1 MPKEIEVKVNPDGT
15 TKMDFS
21 GFAGPSCLDAAKLL
35 RELLAQQY
43 GIQSEET
50 LFTPKP
56 ELEAA
61 LENDQIARRQAGQ
74 ERS

>member
-1 MPKEIEVKVNPDGT
+1 MPKEIRVTVNPDGT
-15 TKMDFS
+15 TTTDFS
-21 GFAGPSCLDAAKLL
+21 GYSGPSCLDAASRL
-35 RELLAQQY
+35 RELLAQF

-61 LENDQIARRQAGQ
+61 LENDQVARRQTGQ

>member
-1 MPKEIEVKVNPDGT
+1 MPKEIRVTVNPDGT
-15 TKMDFS
+15 TTTDFS
-21 GFAGPSCLDAAKLL
+21 GYTGPSCLDAASRL
-35 RELLAQQY
+35 RELLAQF

-61 LENDQIARRQAGQ
+61 LENDQVANRQARQ

>member
-1 MPKEIEVKVNPDGT
+1 MPKEIQIIVNPDGT
-15 TKMDFS
+15 TQTDFS
-21 GFAGPSCLDAAKLL
+21 GFQGPACLDAAKRL
-35 RELLAQQY
+35 RELLAQF

-56 ELEAA
+56 ELEAP
-61 LENDQIARRQAGQ
+61 LDNTQVQSQQAQ

>member
-1 MPKEIEVKVNPDGT
+1 MPKEIAVTVNPDGT
-15 TKMDFS
+15 TKTDFS
-21 GFAGPSCLDAAKLL
+21 GFAGPSCLDAAQRL
-35 RELLAQQY
+35 RELLAQF

-56 ELEAA
+56 ELESA
-61 LENDQIARRQAGQ
+61 LENDQAARREIGQ

>member
-1 MPKEIEVKVNPDGT
+1 MPKEIQVIVNPDGK
-15 TKMDFS
+15 TKTDFR
-21 GFAGPSCLDAAKLL
+21 GFQGPSCLDAASRL
-35 RELLAQQY
+35 RELLAQL

-61 LENDQIARRQAGQ
+61 LENDQVARRETGQ

>member
-1 MPKEIEVKVNPDGT
+1 MPKEIQVTINPDGT
-15 TKMDFS
+15 TKKDFS
-21 GFAGPSCLDAAKLL
+21 GYIGPSCLDAASRL
-35 RELLAQQY
+35 RELLAQF

-56 ELEAA
+56 ELE
-61 LENDQIARRQAGQ
+61 LENDQIAHLEIGQ

>member
-1 MPKEIEVKVNPDGT
+1 MPKEIRVTVNPDGT
-15 TKMDFS
+15 TATDFS
-21 GFAGPSCLDAAKLL
+21 GYIGPTCLDAASRL
-35 RELLAQQY
+35 RELLAQF

-61 LENDQIARRQAGQ
+61 LENDQVAYRQAGQ

>member
-1 MPKEIEVKVNPDGT
+1 MPKEIEVTVNPDGT
-15 TKMDFS
+15 TKTDFS
-21 GFAGPSCLDAAKLL
+21 GFQGPSCLDAAKLL
-35 RELLAQQY
+35 RELLAQF

-50 LFTPKP
+50 QFTPKP

-61 LENDQIARRQAGQ
+61 LENDQVQSRKAGQ

>member
-1 MPKEIEVKVNPDGT
+1 MPKEIEVTVNPDGM
-15 TKMDFS
+15 TKTDFS
-21 GFAGPSCLDAAKLL
+21 GFAGPSCLDAAKRL
-35 RELLAQQY
+35 RELLAQF

-50 LFTPKP
+50 LFVPKP

-61 LENDQIARRQAGQ
+61 LENDQVAHREIGQ

>member
-1 MPKEIEVKVNPDGT
+1 MPKEIEVTVNPDGT
-15 TKMDFS
+15 TKIDFS

-35 RELLAQQY
+35 RELLVQF

-50 LFTPKP
+50 QFTPKP

-61 LENDQIARRQAGQ
+61 LENDQIAHREIGQ

>member
-1 MPKEIEVKVNPDGT
+1 MPKEIQITVNPDGT
-15 TKMDFS
+15 TKTDFS
-21 GFAGPSCLDAAKLL
+21 GFAGPSCLDAAKRL
-35 RELLAQQY
+35 RELLALY

-61 LENDQIARRQAGQ
+61 LENDQVANRQTGQ

>member
-1 MPKEIEVKVNPDGT
+1 MPKEIRVTVNPDGT
-15 TKMDFS
+15 TTTDFS
-21 GFAGPSCLDAAKLL
+21 GYTGPTCLDAASRL
-35 RELLAQQY
+35 RELLAQF

-61 LENDQIARRQAGQ
+61 LENDQVANRQAGQ

>member
-1 MPKEIEVKVNPDGT
+1 MPKEIRVTVNPDGT
-15 TKMDFS
+15 TTTDFS
-21 GFAGPSCLDAAKLL
+21 GYRGPSCLDAANHL
-35 RELLAQQY
+35 RELLAQF

-50 LFTPKP
+50 QFTPKP

-61 LENDQIARRQAGQ
+61 LENDQGVRRQAGQ

>member
-1 MPKEIEVKVNPDGT
+1 MPKEIRITINPDGT
-15 TKMDFS
+15 TTTDFS
-21 GFAGPSCLDAAKLL
+21 GYTGPSCLDAASRL
-35 RELLAQQY
+35 RELLAQF

-50 LFTPKP
+50 LFTPKR

-61 LENDQIARRQAGQ
+61 LEHDQVANRQAGQ

>member
-1 MPKEIEVKVNPDGT
+1 MPKEIKVTVNSDGT
-15 TKMDFS
+15 TTMDFS
-21 GFAGPSCLDAAKLL
+21 GYTGPSCLDAASRL
-35 RELLAQQY
+35 RELLAQF
-43 GIQSEET
+43 GIQSEEM

-61 LENDQIARRQAGQ
+61 LENDQVAHRQAGQ

>member
-1 MPKEIEVKVNPDGT
+1 MPKAIEVTINPDGT
-15 TKMDFS
+15 TKTDFS
-21 GFAGPSCLDAAKLL
+21 GFTGPSCLDVAYRL
-35 RELLAQQY
+35 RELLAQF
-43 GIQSEET
+43 GVQSEET

-61 LENDQIARRQAGQ
+61 LENDQVAHPQAGQ

>member
-1 MPKEIEVKVNPDGT
+1 MPKEIQITVYSDGT
-15 TKMDFS
+15 TKTDFS
-21 GFAGPSCLDAAKLL
+21 GFAGPSCLDAASRL
-35 RELLAQQY
+35 RELLAQY

-61 LENDQIARRQAGQ
+61 LENDQVANRQVGQ